1 MSKKK
6 KAEQAGAEAQ
16 VETAAAPLAE
26 EGAVVADDP
35 IPDVEVEARAADVVE
50 PADGLAEGEIL
61 DESTAEWTVVG
72 DPLEDAA
79 IMHNGAPVRL
89 DYSKAT
95 DSEAALRAY
104 DEETRLMTDEA
115 DRVEGEL
122 RERVEITN
130 EEHKRA
136 KKALEVHEETSR
148 EMRAERRGNRGKP
161 QQPQLYP
168 DPAQYAKHATGE
180 DSKDYDVAPDSWKS
194 TEAPV
199 TCQPETK
206 DDDAQDETFRSVT
219 LREMVALDGLPA
231 KAAEILEN
239 NGLDTLGKVVDFT
252 TPTAS
257 GWCPSL
263 ADFTGFGPKKVEQ
276 WGDAC
281 ERFWKRWP
289 GVLRERS
296 RAADPGPGVEGGGG
310 ESGSAGELDI
320 PIGEIAGGHRE
331 EPPVEQ
337 YDDGGDTASEGEG
350 ETGVVE
356 EEDDFG
362 FKGPA

>member
-35 IPDVEVEARAADVVE
+35 IPDVEVEAQAVDVVE
-50 PADGLAEGEIL
+50 PAAVLAEGEVL
-61 DESTAEWTVVG
+61 DASFTVVG

-79 IMHNGAPVRL
+79 IMHRGAPVRL

-95 DSEAALRAY
+95 DSEQGLRAY
-104 DEETRLMTDEA
+104 DAETRRLINAKNDEVYDA
-115 DRVEGEL
+115 EDRFEEL
-122 RERVEITN
+122 N
-130 EEHKRA
+130 DDAKRA
-136 KKALEVHEETSR
+136 KKELEALEEELRKLIRSR
-148 EMRAERRGNRGKP
+148 EEERGKP

-194 TEAPV
+194 SEAPV
-199 TCQPETK
+199 TCQPETA

-296 RAADPGPGVEGGGG
+296 RAADPGPGPSGGGG

-320 PIGEIAGGHRE
+320 FIGEIAGGHRE
-331 EPPVEQ
+331 DPPVEQ
-337 YDDGGDTASEGEG
+337 YDDSGDPAGEG
-350 ETGVVE
+350 GEKAGIVE